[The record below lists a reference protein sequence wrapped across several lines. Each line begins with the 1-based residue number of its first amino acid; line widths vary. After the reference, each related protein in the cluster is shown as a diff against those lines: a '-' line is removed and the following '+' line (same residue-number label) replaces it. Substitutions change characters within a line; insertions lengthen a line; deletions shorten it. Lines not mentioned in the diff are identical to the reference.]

1 MKTTTYT
8 TLIWTDPRL
17 AFDQS
22 DYDGIDR
29 FHINS
34 EEVSKKDILK
44 KYYTNKIVGKSPFFL
59 QNCRFGFQI

>member
-34 EEVSKKDILK
+34 EEVSSNWIEGYFEKVLYQK
-44 KYYTNKIVGKSPFFL
+44 N
-59 QNCRFGFQI
+59 

>member
-34 EEVSKKDILK
+34 EEVIGYLVG
-44 KYYTNKIVGKSPFFL
+44 YLEEIEIVG
-59 QNCRFGFQI
+59 